1 MVNLGCKRDLGRLEG
16 IIAGEMDGEKE
27 DSAGE
32 RAVGRAHD
40 GRLPVEHV
48 VADGTRGAL
57 RRWIPAQILQ
67 LLRYALQ
74 SHFEERLNECQRAMR
89 APSRPHEGGRAV
101 DVETSHFLSLPLR

>member
-1 MVNLGCKRDLGRLEG
+1 
-16 IIAGEMDGEKE
+16 MDGEKE

-89 APSRPHEGGRAV
+89 APTEEARERERRKRNYVISRKRAERCRRKRQ
-101 DVETSHFLSLPLR
+101 VETKDLDRATLSV

>member
-1 MVNLGCKRDLGRLEG
+1 
-16 IIAGEMDGEKE
+16 MDGEKE

-48 VADGTRGAL
+48 VADGTGGAL
-57 RRWIPAQILQ
+57 RRRISAQILQ

-89 APSRPHEGGRAV
+89 APTEAGRERKRERRKRNYVISNERGPKDAGGRG
-101 DVETSHFLSLPLR
+101 ESKQKI